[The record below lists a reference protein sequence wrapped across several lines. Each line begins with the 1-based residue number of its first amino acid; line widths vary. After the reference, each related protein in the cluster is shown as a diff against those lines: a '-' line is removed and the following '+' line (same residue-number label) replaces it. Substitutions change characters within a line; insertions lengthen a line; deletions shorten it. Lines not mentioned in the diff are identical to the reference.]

1 MSLRST
7 LLVLLTLVGT
17 ALSAQILNPVSW
29 SSSSEALGNDEFLLT
44 VTADLDPGWSLYSQH
59 TGDDGP
65 VPTTFYWTEGDHFT
79 RLGDTEEKGKKKA
92 GYDPL
97 FDTEVIKFTQGPVVF
112 TQRVKVSDYG
122 QPIAVAVEFM
132 VCDDVQCLPPT
143 EEPFTF
149 QLEPTGP
156 RTGATTPEAPTP
168 AQKQVADA
176 DTPPPPP
183 ATPPTPATETTPD
196 TPNSGGA
203 RATATQTRDQSGLL
217 DPVQWTIAAEQ
228 VDEQTYDVVL
238 TAELDKGWTL
248 YTQDNS
254 DESGLLPIVF
264 SYDEAGIALAGTTER
279 EAGTYKR
286 AYDAIWETEVG
297 KITAG
302 PARWRQRL
310 TVEPGTEQF
319 SGVIEYMTCDDTQC
333 LPPDF
338 VEYTVALNP
347 LRVILDGAPEAGT
360 PPVIADADEAL
371 ESLTDIRSE
380 PIGECADS
388 ITSSVG
394 NGGGIWTIFGLGFL
408 GGLLALLTPC
418 VFPMIPLTVSFF
430 TKSSDNRSA
439 GIRKAFLY
447 GFFIFMVYLLLS
459 VPFHVIGGVDSNIFN
474 EISTNVTL
482 NIVFFLVFVFFAF
495 SFFGYYELTVPE
507 SWTNRASSA
516 EGVGGLLG
524 IFFMA
529 LTLALVSFSCTGP
542 ILGSLLVG
550 AMSSS
555 GGAMQLTAGMG
566 GFGLALALPFGLFA
580 AFPSFMS
587 ALPKSGGWL
596 NSVKVVLGFVELAL
610 ALKFLSNA
618 DLVDHWNFLKL
629 ELFLG
634 LWIAIGIGMA
644 LYLFGQIRFPH
655 DSPIKKLSPLRAGLG
670 VLTVAFVLY
679 LASGF
684 LPNERSGSYRPL
696 GLLSGIAPPVCYN
709 FFQPCDCPQGLD
721 CFKDLDEGLAY
732 AKAQNKPVMLDF
744 TGYACVNCRKMEEH
758 VWPEQEVYST
768 LRDEYVLI
776 SLYVDD
782 KAELPEA
789 EQKIV
794 EKPAGGTSTLR
805 RKGQKW
811 AYFQAENFNVNS
823 QPYYVLMSPDG
834 QVLNPPVGYTPD
846 VEDYSAFL
854 ECGLSNFRR
863 LSER

>member
-7 LLVLLTLVGT
+7 LLVAFTLVT
-17 ALSAQILNPVSW
+17 TLLSAQILNPVSW

-65 VPTTFYWTEGDHFT
+65 VPTTFYWTEGDHFS
-79 RLGDTEEKGKKKA
+79 RIGDTEEKGKKKA

-97 FDTEVIKFTQGPVVF
+97 FDTEVIKFTAGPVVF
-112 TQRVKVSDYG
+112 TQRVKVADYG

-132 VCDDVQCLPPT
+132 VCDDTQCLPPT
-143 EEPFTF
+143 EEPFEFT
-149 QLEPTGP
+149 LEPAGP
-156 RTGATTPEAPTP
+156 RTGANDPE
-168 AQKQVADA
+168 
-176 DTPPPPP
+176 
-183 ATPPTPATETTPD
+183 PTPATAPADVAAATPAEPESPEDETASAEPLA
-196 TPNSGGA
+196 SA
-203 RATATQTRDQSGLL
+203 SATQARDNSGLL
-217 DPVQWTIAAEQ
+217 DPVQWTVAAEQ
-228 VDEQTYDVVL
+228 VDELTYDVVL
-238 TAELDKGWTL
+238 TATLDAGWTL

-264 SYDEAGIALAGTTER
+264 SYDETGIALAGNTER

-297 KITAG
+297 KIVAG

-310 TVEPGTEQF
+310 NVEPGTEQF

-347 LRVILDGAPEAGT
+347 LRILLDGAETTAAASPATGAGEE
-360 PPVIADADEAL
+360 PLA
-371 ESLTDIRSE
+371 SLTTIQSE
-380 PIGECADS
+380 PIGECSELTA
-388 ITSSVG
+388 TSVG
-394 NGGGIWTIFGLGFL
+394 QGGGMWTIFGLGFL

-430 TKSSDNRSA
+430 TKSSGNRRA
-439 GIRKAFLY
+439 GIQKAFLY
-447 GFFIFMVYLLLS
+447 GFFIFLVYLLLS
-459 VPFHVIGGVDSNIFN
+459 VPFHIIGGVDSNIFN

-482 NIVFFLVFVFFAF
+482 NVIFFLVFVFFAF
-495 SFFGYYELTVPE
+495 SFFGYYELTLPE
-507 SWTNRASSA
+507 SWTNRASAA

-550 AMSSS
+550 AMSGS

-580 AFPSFMS
+580 AFPSVMS

-596 NSVKVVLGFVELAL
+596 NSVKVVLGFIELGL

-634 LWIAIGIGMA
+634 LWIAIGIGLA
-644 LYLFGQIRFPH
+644 LYLFGKLRFPH
-655 DSPIKKLSPLRAGLG
+655 DSPVQKLSPLRIGLG
-670 VLTVAFVLY
+670 AATVAFVLY

-721 CFKDLDEGLAY
+721 CFKDLEEGLAY
-732 AKAQNKPVMLDF
+732 AKENNKPVMLDF

-758 VWPEQEVYST
+758 VWPEPEVYPT

-782 KAELPEA
+782 KAELPVE
-789 EQKIV
+789 EQQTV
-794 EKPAGGTSTLR
+794 PKPAGGTATLR
-805 RKGQKW
+805 REGQKW
-811 AYFQAENFNVNS
+811 AYFQAANFNVNS

>member
-1 MSLRST
+1 MR
-7 LLVLLTLVGT
+7 
-17 ALSAQILNPVSW
+17 
-29 SSSSEALGNDEFLLT
+29 
-44 VTADLDPGWSLYSQH
+44 
-59 TGDDGP
+59 
-65 VPTTFYWTEGDHFT
+65 DH
-79 RLGDTEEKGKKKA
+79 
-92 GYDPL
+92 
-97 FDTEVIKFTQGPVVF
+97 
-112 TQRVKVSDYG
+112 
-122 QPIAVAVEFM
+122 
-132 VCDDVQCLPPT
+132 
-143 EEPFTF
+143 
-149 QLEPTGP
+149 
-156 RTGATTPEAPTP
+156 
-168 AQKQVADA
+168 
-176 DTPPPPP
+176 
-183 ATPPTPATETTPD
+183 
-196 TPNSGGA
+196 
-203 RATATQTRDQSGLL
+203 SGLL
-217 DPVQWTIAAEQ
+217 DPVQWTIAAERI
-228 VDEQTYDVVL
+228 DDRTYDVIL
-238 TAELDKGWTL
+238 TAELDAGWTL
-248 YTQDNS
+248 YTQENS

-264 SYDEAGIALAGTTER
+264 RYDETGLTLVGTTQR

-286 AYDAIWETEVG
+286 AYDHIWDAEVG
-297 KITAG
+297 KIVAG

-319 SGVIEYMTCDDTQC
+319 SGVIEYMTCDDEQC

-338 VEYTVALNP
+338 VDYTVRLAP
-347 LRVILDGAPEAGT
+347 LRVLLDGTEATQPSTATTDVADLT
-360 PPVIADADEAL
+360 PTNISA
-371 ESLTDIRSE
+371 E
-380 PIGECADS
+380 PLGECAAT
-388 ITSSVG
+388 IATSAGSG
-394 NGGGIWTIFGLGFL
+394 SGIWTIFGLGFL

-430 TKSSDNRSA
+430 TKSAGNR
-439 GIRKAFLY
+439 GEGVRKAFLY
-447 GFFIFMVYLLLS
+447 GFFIFLVYLLLS

-474 EISTNVTL
+474 EISTNVFL
-482 NIVFFLVFVFFAF
+482 NVLFFLVFVFFAF

-550 AMSSS
+550 AMSGS

-580 AFPSFMS
+580 AFPSVMA

-634 LWIAIGIGMA
+634 LWIAIGIGLA
-644 LYLFGQIRFPH
+644 LYLFGLIRFPH
-655 DSPIKKLSPLRAGLG
+655 DGPLKKLSPLRIGLG
-670 VLTVAFVLY
+670 VATVAFVLY
-679 LASGF
+679 LGSGF

-709 FFQPCDCPQGLD
+709 FLQPCDCPQGLD
-721 CFKDLDEGLAY
+721 CFTDLEAGLAY
-732 AKAQNKPVMLDF
+732 AKEQNKPVMLDF

-758 VWPEQEVYST
+758 VWPEPEVYPT
-768 LRDEYVLI
+768 LRDEFVLI

-789 EQKIV
+789 EQQTV
-794 EKPAGGTSTLR
+794 QKPAGGTTTLR
-805 RKGQKW
+805 RQGQKW
-811 AYFQAENFNVNS
+811 AHFQAANFNVNS

-846 VEDYSAFL
+846 AEDYQAFL
-854 ECGLSNFRR
+854 ECGLNNFRR
-863 LSER
+863 LSEL